1 MIAVTIVLAVFVGIS
16 LGLLGGGGSILT
28 VPLLAYVAG
37 MDAKPAIATSLLV
50 VGVTS
55 AIGAITHARAHRVRW
70 RVAALFGV
78 AAMAGAYAGGMLA
91 RFVPGT
97 VLMVA
102 FAVIMIAAAVAMLR
116 GRKDMSAF
124 EGNQRLPIV
133 KITALGTSVGVIS
146 GLVGA
151 GGGFLLV
158 PALALL
164 AGLPMS
170 LAVGTSLVVISMQ
183 SFAGFAGHL
192 ATEHIDWRLAAMVT
206 AAAVLGALIGG
217 RLIAFVDANTL
228 RKLFGWF
235 VLLMA
240 SVMLAEEVH
249 PAVGAAAAGLT
260 LLAAGMSIA
269 CTRYPHCPLRRLAGR
284 FHVGAPA
291 T

>member
-1 MIAVTIVLAVFVGIS
+1 
-16 LGLLGGGGSILT
+16 
-28 VPLLAYVAG
+28 
-37 MDAKPAIATSLLV
+37 
-50 VGVTS
+50 
-55 AIGAITHARAHRVRW
+55 
-70 RVAALFGV
+70 
-78 AAMAGAYAGGMLA
+78 MAGAYAGGLLA
-91 RFVPGT
+91 RFIPGT
-97 VLMVA
+97 VLLIA
-102 FAVIMIAAAVAMLR
+102 FAVIMIAAGIAMLR

-133 KITALGTSVGVIS
+133 KIIALGITVGVIS

-164 AGLPMS
+164 AGLPMPA
-170 LAVGTSLVVISMQ
+170 AVGTSLVVISMQ

-217 RLIAFVDANTL
+217 RLIAFVDPNTL

-249 PAVGAAAAGLT
+249 PAVGATAAGLT

-269 CTRYPHCPLRRLAGR
+269 CARYPHCPLRRLAGR
-284 FHVGAPA
+284 FHVGAAA

>member
-1 MIAVTIVLAVFVGIS
+1 MIAVTIALAVLVGIS

-55 AIGAITHARAHRVRW
+55 AIAAITHARAGRVRW
-70 RVAALFGV
+70 RVAVIFGL
-78 AAMAGAYAGGMLA
+78 AAMAGAYTGGRLA
-91 RFVPGT
+91 RFIPGT
-97 VLMVA
+97 VLLIA
-102 FAVIMIAAAVAMLR
+102 FAVIMIAAGIAMLR
-116 GRKDMSAF
+116 GRKDMAVF
-124 EGNQRLPIV
+124 EGNQPLPV
-133 KITALGTSVGVIS
+133 LKITLLGVTVGVIS

-164 AGLPMS
+164 AGLPMPI
-170 LAVGTSLVVISMQ
+170 AVGTSLVIIAMQ

-192 ATEHIDWRLAAMVT
+192 ATEHIDWRLAGMVT
-206 AAAVLGALIGG
+206 AAAVVGALIGG
-217 RLIAFVDANTL
+217 RLIAFIDPATL

-260 LLAAGMSIA
+260 VIAAGMSIA
-269 CTRYPHCPLRRLAGR
+269 CTRYGHCPMRRLFRHSRTDA
-284 FHVGAPA
+284 VG
-291 T
+291 